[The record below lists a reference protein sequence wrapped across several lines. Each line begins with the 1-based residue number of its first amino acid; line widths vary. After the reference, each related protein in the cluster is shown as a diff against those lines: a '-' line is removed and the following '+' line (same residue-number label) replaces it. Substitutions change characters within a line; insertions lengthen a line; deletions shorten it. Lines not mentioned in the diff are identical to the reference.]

1 LVYIGGGERPH
12 IGGISVAGPGGHPI
26 SFSFPGHMDYAV
38 SSESARRISEAS
50 GSRCVV
56 VCGIH
61 IDKAAPE
68 EIEAL
73 IANSRRC
80 IDMLLQSLRTSQ
92 REG

>member
-1 LVYIGGGERPH
+1 
-12 IGGISVAGPGGHPI
+12 VADPSGLPL
-26 SFSFPGHMDYAV
+26 SFSLPGHMDYAV

-61 IDKAAPE
+61 IDKAAPD
-68 EIEAL
+68 EIESL
-73 IANSRRC
+73 IKNSRRC
-80 IDMLLQSLRTSQ
+80 VDMLLQSIRNSQ